1 MIILE
6 DFMLAFTILEYLKFE
21 LFKNWESLN
30 NVTSLLTFPIYLN
43 ETYLGKGLGL
53 VLTLATRFGGK
64 EKERETKK

>member
-21 LFKNWESLN
+21 LFKNWESFN